1 LTIRTTRAV
10 DEYDLPHSKPHWR
23 AIVDPT
29 VQEVVYWLII
39 VTQAGTAMLLWLG
52 ALQLLGAVRGTEF
65 ARARTLAVAGLTM
78 GLLLYIVGFVTVG
91 GDGCVL
97 YTTGEPCPMCMN
109 ALIWAGIGGVV
120 YGTSIATLNQKLG
133 FHQIAIS
140 AFEVAAAASTFSHVA
155 LLGGILADETDA
167 VFAERLISTRRLK
180 LSPADSS
187 PCR

>member
-1 LTIRTTRAV
+1 LNSR
-10 DEYDLPHSKPHWR
+10 
-23 AIVDPT
+23 

-39 VTQAGTAMLLWLG
+39 VTQAGTAMLRWLG

-120 YGTSIATLNQKLG
+120 YGTSIATLNQLRPRSTMWRC
-133 FHQIAIS
+133 S
-140 AFEVAAAASTFSHVA
+140 AAYLPMRRMPYSQS
-155 LLGGILADETDA
+155 GS
-167 VFAERLISTRRLK
+167 STRRLK